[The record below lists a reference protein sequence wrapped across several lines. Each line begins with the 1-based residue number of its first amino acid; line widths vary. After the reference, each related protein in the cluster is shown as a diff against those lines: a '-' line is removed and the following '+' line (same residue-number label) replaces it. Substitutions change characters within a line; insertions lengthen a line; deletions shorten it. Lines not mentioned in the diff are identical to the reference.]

1 MTIGNHISVNQ
12 ILLVEHQML
21 PDENW
26 SRLEYIVSVEL
37 LPNVEY
43 NLHRKTHPSG
53 CVFCCKKCFSIFT
66 KRVIM
71 RAAICTNNK

>member
-37 LPNVEY
+37 LPMSNIIYTE
-43 NLHRKTHPSG
+43 
-53 CVFCCKKCFSIFT
+53 
-66 KRVIM
+66 KRIL
-71 RAAICTNNK
+71 RGAFFDAKNAIT